1 MKDNYELIVKCIST
15 NQTKSRDIQL
25 DEIEYKK
32 YLDKLNVPEGDY
44 QLIMIKPLKD

>member
-15 NQTKSRDIQL
+15 NQTKSRYIEL

-32 YLDKLNVPEGDY
+32 FLDKLNIAEGDY
-44 QLIMIKPLKD
+44 QLIMIKALKD